1 MADYPVD
8 GMIGREVTRPL
19 DAAYEAPAG
28 SNGAANLVNR
38 AGGLLSVGLV
48 IGACVW
54 GYQILS
60 RDVSGVPVVRALEGP
75 MRVQPENPGG
85 SQADHQGLAV
95 NNVAAEGSAAKP
107 ADRLVVAP
115 PPISIDSETPRART
129 AVVPQVDADALQEI
143 EVSASAPIVAPAPI
157 DASTPLSVEELAA
170 QLAAGAA
177 PLSGSVGETAPVQV
191 SLSSVDDAVREAVV
205 NETPKIEGGIQRS
218 LRPKLR
224 PADLSTRTAS
234 AAPLADVAPKT
245 IDAAD
250 IPAGT
255 RLVQLGAFASPE
267 IAAKEWDKLLG
278 RFDAYLGDKTRVIQ
292 KASSG
297 GRTFYRLRAMGFA
310 GVSDARRLCSAL
322 KAENADCIPVTTR

>member
-8 GMIGREVTRPL
+8 GMVGREATRPVNWAY
-19 DAAYEAPAG
+19 DASEG
-28 SNGAANLVNR
+28 SSGAANLVNK
-38 AGGLLSVGLV
+38 AGGLVSVGLV

-54 GYQILS
+54 GFQILS

-75 MRVQPENPGG
+75 MRIQPEDPGG

-115 PPISIDSETPRART
+115 PPISIDGEAPRAQA
-129 AVVPQVDADALQEI
+129 AVVSPVESDDLQEI
-143 EVSASAPIVAPAPI
+143 EVAAVAPIVAPEPI
-157 DASTPLSVEELAA
+157 DANKALSVEELAA
-170 QLAAGAA
+170 QLAAGVA
-177 PLSGSVGETAPVQV
+177 PLSGEVGDSAPVKV
-191 SLSSVDDAVREAVV
+191 SLSDVDELIKEIAEPAKLVI
-205 NETPKIEGGIQRS
+205 KGGLKRS
-218 LRPKLR
+218 LRPVLR
-224 PADLSTRTAS
+224 PADLATRTAS
-234 AAPLADVAPKT
+234 ATPAIDTAPKT
-245 IDAAD
+245 MDAAD

-255 RLVQLGAFASPE
+255 RMVQLGAFASPE
-267 IAAKEWDKLLG
+267 IASREWDKLLG
-278 RFDAYLGDKTRVIQ
+278 RFDAYLSGKTRVIQ

-310 GVSDARRLCSAL
+310 DVSAARRLCSAL

>member
-8 GMIGREVTRPL
+8 GMIGREVTRPV
-19 DAAYEAPAG
+19 DAAYDAPAG
-28 SNGAANLVNR
+28 SGGAANLVNR
-38 AGGLLSVGLV
+38 AGGLLSIGLV

-75 MRVQPENPGG
+75 MRVQPEDPGG

-95 NNVAAEGSAAKP
+95 NSVAAEGSAAKP

-115 PPISIDSETPRART
+115 PPISIDSEAPRAQT
-129 AVVPQVDADALQEI
+129 AVVPQVAEEDLQEI
-143 EVSASAPIVAPAPI
+143 EVAAAAPIVAPAPI
-157 DASTPLSVEELAA
+157 DASKPLSVEELAE

-177 PLSGSVGETAPVQV
+177 PLGEVEPVKV
-191 SLSSVDDAVREAVV
+191 SLSAVDEAVKEAAEEKKPEIV
-205 NETPKIEGGIQRS
+205 GGIKRS

-224 PADLSTRTAS
+224 PADLATRTAS
-234 AAPLADVAPKT
+234 AEPTIDVTPKT

-278 RFDAYLGDKTRVIQ
+278 RFDGYLGDKTRVIQ

-310 GVSDARRLCSAL
+310 DVSDARRLCSAL